1 MLLLVPYVLQMLR
14 WDRSSTDEERLTD
27 GRRDDTRI
35 GASHEQTIVASFLGD
50 VNVRGSLGTGGTMPL
65 PAPPPPG
72 TVNRSSLLV

>member
-1 MLLLVPYVLQMLR
+1 MLR

-50 VNVRGSLGTGGTMPL
+50 VNVRGRYRRHHALAGTT
-65 PAPPPPG
+65 
-72 TVNRSSLLV
+72 TTRHREQK